1 MKKIKNIFILLIL
14 FILVQGTFSFATSD
28 VANTPQTT
36 DTTNGSITTYS
47 PACLLM
53 ESSTGKILYEK
64 NMDEVRYPASTTKI
78 MTAILA
84 LEKCQLTDVAT
95 VSHDAIF
102 TVPAGY
108 THANLREGEQLTIE
122 QLLHALL
129 IPSANDAANVIAEH
143 ISGSV
148 SEFANL
154 MNEKAVE
161 IGCKNTHFVNPNGVF
176 NKEHVSSAYDLA
188 LMGRYAMKNSTFR
201 EIVKNT
207 KYTLPATE
215 KYPKADRTLT
225 TTNELLV
232 VNNSS
237 AKDNYYYP
245 DAIGIKT
252 GYTSEAGSCIVAG
265 AQRDGLEVIVVV
277 LGGESTK
284 DGLSQRY
291 LDCKTLFDY
300 AFNNYSVKTV
310 NEKDSVLQ
318 QVKVSGATKETKN
331 LDVIVE
337 DSINIFMENSKD
349 IKSLQPQIEINK
361 KLKAPIAKGAT
372 IGKITYVVDGETYT
386 SNLLAK
392 NNVDSSGFF
401 PILIRIVLIIVTLY
415 LIYVLLK
422 PGKNRNTGSRGS
434 KNTKSKN
441 VSTKKKTT
449 RKVHSKGGNYKFTQ
463 LDNLLIN

>member
-1 MKKIKNIFILLIL
+1 MKKIKNIFILLLL

-64 NMDEVRYPASTTKI
+64 NMNEVRYPASTTKI

-108 THANLREGEQLTIE
+108 THANLREGEKLTIE

-176 NKEHVSSAYDLA
+176 NKEHVTSAYDLA

-207 KYTLPATE
+207 TYTLPATE

-232 VNNSS
+232 AKNSS
-237 AKDNYYYP
+237 SKDNYYYP

-265 AQRDGLEVIVVV
+265 AQRDGLEVIAVI

-300 AFNNYSVKTV
+300 AFNNYSIRTV

-318 QVKVSGATKETKN
+318 QVKVSGATKETRN
-331 LDVIVE
+331 LDVLVE
-337 DSINIFMENSKD
+337 DSINIFMENSQD
-349 IKSLQPQIEINK
+349 TNSLQPQIEMNK
-361 KLKAPIAKGAT
+361 KLKAPIVKGAT
-372 IGKITYVVDGETYT
+372 VGKITYVVDGETYT
-386 SNLLAK
+386 SNLIAK

-422 PGKNRNTGSRGS
+422 PGKNRNNGSGNG
-434 KNTKSKN
+434 KNTK
-441 VSTKKKTT
+441 VSTKRNNTK
-449 RKVHSKGGNYKFTQ
+449 RVHSKGGNYRFTQ
-463 LDNLLIN
+463 LENLSRN